1 MAFVCVEFH
10 VTAFKLTYS
19 CIQFF
24 SSGFKAFSKFP
35 SQIYVVLS
43 SEKLH
48 ILNSLRKKN
57 KSFR

>member
-1 MAFVCVEFH
+1 MAFVCVQFH
-10 VTAFKLTYS
+10 VTAFKLSIAAYS
-19 CIQFF
+19 FF
-24 SSGFKAFSKFP
+24 QLVLKHSLNFRHSY
-35 SQIYVVLS
+35 IVVLS